1 MQRQVMKDLNDMI
14 KAEPKKWE
22 PDLEG
27 LKRSMTKRRKAERF
41 REMIY
46 QYLRKYNKPIWM
58 LSKEDIAI
66 MTEWMNT
73 LDVSMFMDEVKKCLE
88 VNWWKPIKRVIQNKK
103 SILFQN

>member
-14 KAEPKKWE
+14 KAEPRKSE

-27 LKRSMTKRRKAERF
+27 LKRSMTKRRKAERY

-46 QYLRKYNKPIWM
+46 LYLRKYKKHIWM

-73 LDVSMFMDEVKKCLE
+73 LDISLFMDEVKKCLE
-88 VNWWKPIKRVIQNKK
+88 VNWWKPLKRVIQNHK
-103 SILFQN
+103 SILFDK